1 MANTRSMS
9 KKLKKFTTS
18 NNTRSVGMAN
28 TRMDKSKGGFEAIEV
43 DLDKMK
49 WVDAERTIEEYAV
62 FVSELKCDA
71 AIKPDAWAHPWTTY
85 ERLNNSHGDIQSK
98 KGMCST
104 INIWYFPHDCLI
116 DNNSENGALMNI
128 LED

>member
-1 MANTRSMS
+1 MG
-9 KKLKKFTTS
+9 
-18 NNTRSVGMAN
+18 NNRKNKQKPLTV
-28 TRMDKSKGGFEAIEV
+28 DKSKGGFEAIEV
-43 DLDKMK
+43 DLDEMK
-49 WVDAERTIEEYAV
+49 WVDAERTIGEYAV

-98 KGMCST
+98 KGRISIALHTSDEIKLMLRSAYVLVSL
-104 INIWYFPHDCLI
+104 NA
-116 DNNSENGALMNI
+116 ENGALMNI